1 MKILVPVFVI
11 FVAAAAVTA
20 QSGRTVWDGVYTAE
34 QATRGDKLYA
44 ERCAHCHGPSLSGG
58 EGPAL
63 VGPLFA
69 GTWEGVMLNELHDRI
84 RQTMPLDNPGVLSRQ
99 DTSDIIAYM
108 LKSGTMP
115 AGTTALGTDAAA
127 LMQIKFVSNR
137 P

>member
-1 MKILVPVFVI
+1 MKILVLGCVI
-11 FVAAAAVTA
+11 FAAVIAVSA
-20 QSGRTVWDGVYTAE
+20 QGGKTVWDGVYTAE

-44 ERCAHCHGPSLSGG
+44 DRCGHCHGAQLSGG

-69 GTWEGVMLNELHDRI
+69 ANWEGVMLNDLHDRI
-84 RQTMPLDNPGVLSRQ
+84 RQTMPQDNPGVLSRQ
-99 DTSDIIAYM
+99 DTTDIIAYM
-108 LKSGTMP
+108 LKVGAMP
-115 AGTTALGTDAAA
+115 AGTTALSSDAAA